1 MSSGSSS
8 PQWDNRHR
16 GFISPAELQQLRQA
30 SPGRGTDLHEFHAR
44 QPATSTPADQNPSAG
59 AVTLTSQQEDQSVS
73 RPTTNTMSHTR
84 TSSFFSFRKQLHSS
98 DANDHQQQSSRR
110 PSTGASDRDFAPQNN
125 QQRAQTM
132 GPLRSSPEKFSLEK
146 QDDQESDT
154 ALAARRES
162 TSVPPLHPEI
172 RSIVQL
178 TVAHARKVYFSG
190 PLVKRVQRQPD
201 GQRPK
206 DDGWVDVWAQLSGT
220 TLSIW
225 DMKEIEAANKK
236 GLEVPPTYVNIT
248 DAFVHV
254 LGSVTGPAETPD
266 SPRKTYSNVLTLNT
280 AGSNLLLFS
289 CPSIPALESWA
300 TALRLSAWEKSR
312 LEEMYTAHLIRITLL
327 EGKDTRTTL
336 VRGRME
342 GWVLIR
348 VAGQT
353 DWKRLWMV
361 ISGSQSSGVD
371 PGALSTTTGT
381 APTPKKRMSN
391 LFSRD
396 HSPEPLPVKPLLALY
411 ATPRP
416 KDKKHPLLTLREVSQ
431 AFAVYPER
439 PELINRSTLMKLE
452 GLIGDEEMAGTMKR
466 REGWLLIMPELEAGN
481 TQASEM
487 LKWLVALHD
496 AFELYGRPKVYT
508 WDPRDPVS
516 LMFAYPVNPGRDLL
530 FLDREVAESMDPRDD
545 RTSAIRN
552 RLLNILFSRMP
563 ELRATSAPPPLPP
576 MALGADP
583 NRPPQQQ
590 PSQNVAQPRSQ
601 TQNGQPGYVPQL
613 PTINFDLRSP
623 PDLTVGHALSPI
635 TERSVTRETF
645 PDFPHTQ
652 SRSMSN
658 EHHGPESMMISRSM
672 SSEQPDSLGQSM
684 SSGHQDFMSRSMSE
698 HSQSQMLSPLNSLN
712 PVLESVSGSITALP
726 LTGSPPPTLRP
737 ESRPTPSLETMQ
749 TRSTEPSTSASVDV
763 GGFRLPL
770 TPESPGSPTFST
782 SSTSPSSGI
791 GRPTSPG
798 MSLSALVA
806 PVPIRS
812 PVSRSP
818 PPISRPISILTS
830 PYSPK
835 GKDKELPS
843 IQDVQDALQ
852 LPPRAMSPPHPF
864 ITPLHNADSPPL
876 PPKAQSPTPTPR
888 VPVAVAT
895 VPVAPTQPLAQDT
908 EIFSDALFY
917 MQQFDEKPKNPP
929 RRVPTT
935 ISEASNSD
943 ESSASDKAL
952 RPSPARRGTPMSFS
966 ELGRAEA
973 NNSEPSMIGSRPSL
987 GRKPSGARVQPT
999 SSRGPNVEATLVSSP
1014 SLEHVHVQAMADSQQ
1029 KMIQKQ
1035 NSGDDVNVDALAA
1048 LSFLDSASD
1057 VAPSPAPAHQPPPP
1071 EQDVSSEPT
1080 VEGSAAS
1087 ESSEGVTQYRSS
1099 FAPSKQ
1105 AAQRKARAQAQH
1117 QAVLHKPGR
1126 ANGKR
1131 ATPGNRLS
1139 GWNESSDEE
1148 EEEEEEEDDED
1159 ADSDEEP
1166 PSTLESKKTGP
1177 VAPVP
1182 VPAVR
1187 PLRPGSAG
1195 RAVTPG
1201 EQATDANPYA
1211 QLRHPRN
1218 LPPVPRPMTQGGV
1231 SDDYMNAMPPP
1242 RRLASDQHMR
1252 TLDDAPH
1259 LRPQSEYTSQ
1269 VLRPQADFN
1278 QHAAARQSIW
1288 TQVLDSGRT
1297 PGSHPQPETPSHQRD
1312 PFIQLEPASH
1322 SMTKA
1327 FTPHGLLSAGM
1338 QDKQD
1343 RSAKRQEE
1351 LARETGAS
1359 LINVPNKPPPP
1370 QTGLLGAITAHER
1383 ERKREGGVGAAL
1395 TERERDKR
1403 MAEDRQRKI
1412 DDFQRNQLEMQ
1423 GMYGGG
1429 QQYPNMM
1436 GNPMMGNPMMMGINP
1451 MMTGGNPMMAGPNP
1465 MMNGAN
1471 PMMNGANPMMTGG
1484 YMGYPGMMPGFGN
1497 PQFFAQQAA
1506 QAAYQQAMMAYSSA
1520 GSHVGDGMHPT
1531 PMNPMMTGGGMGYD
1545 PRMSMMGVPM
1555 MGNPMGMNHMGGGM
1569 GGGMGMGMGGGGM
1582 GGGGMGGMAGMG
1594 MQMTG
1599 GSAFDARYSPA
1610 NMEDLRP
1617 PGSLAQGQRT
1627 GHSSSRNSSAGQ
1639 GSPAG
1644 PRPVDARDS
1653 PKS

>member
-1 MSSGSSS
+1 MALSMSSGSSS

-44 QPATSTPADQNPSAG
+44 QPATSPPGDNNNPSAG
-59 AVTLTSQQEDQSVS
+59 AVTLTTQQEDQSVL
-73 RPTTNTMSHTR
+73 RPAQQQPAANTMSHIR
-84 TSSFFSFRKQLHSS
+84 TSSFFSFRKQLQHSS
-98 DANDHQQQSSRR
+98 DANADHQQQSNRR
-110 PSTGASDRDFAPQNN
+110 PSTGAQDRDFAPQNN

-132 GPLRSSPEKFSLEK
+132 GPMRSSPEK

-154 ALAARRES
+154 ALVARRDS
-162 TSVPPLHPEI
+162 TSVPPLHAEI

-190 PLVKRVQRQPD
+190 PLVKRVQRQSD

-225 DMKEIEAANKK
+225 DMKEIEEANKK

-254 LGSVTGPAETPD
+254 LGSVTGPAESPD
-266 SPRKTYSNVLTLNT
+266 QPRKTYMNVLTLNT

-289 CPSIPALESWA
+289 CPSTPALESWA

-353 DWKRLWMV
+353 DWKRMWMV
-361 ISGSQSSGVD
+361 ISGSQTSSTD
-371 PGALSTTTGT
+371 PGAPSATTGT

-396 HSPEPLPVKPLLALY
+396 HSPEPLPMKPLLALY
-411 ATPRP
+411 ASSRP
-416 KDKKHPLLTLREVSQ
+416 KDKKHPLLTLKEVSQ

-552 RLLNILFSRMP
+552 RLLNILHSRMP
-563 ELRATSAPPPLPP
+563 ELRAKSPPPPLPP
-576 MALGADP
+576 MSLGTDP
-583 NRPPQQQ
+583 NRPQQQQ
-590 PSQNVAQPRSQ
+590 PSQNIAQPRSQ
-601 TQNGQPGYVPQL
+601 TQNGQHVNVPQL

-635 TERSVTRETF
+635 TEQSATRETL

-658 EHHGPESMMISRSM
+658 ERPGPESMMISSSV
-672 SSEQPDSLGQSM
+672 SSEKPDSVGQSM

-698 HSQSQMLSPLNSLN
+698 HSQSQMLSPLISLN
-712 PVLESVSGSITALP
+712 PVLENVPGSMSGLQ
-726 LTGSPPPTLRP
+726 LTGSPPPT
-737 ESRPTPSLETMQ
+737 SRFGSGLSPSLETAQ
-749 TRSTEPSTSASVDV
+749 SRSTEPSRAASVDV
-763 GGFRLPL
+763 GGFKLPL

-782 SSTSPSSGI
+782 GSTSPSSGN

-798 MSLSALVA
+798 MLSALVA

-812 PVSRSP
+812 PASRTP
-818 PPISRPISILTS
+818 PPGSPLSYLTS

-843 IQDVQDALQ
+843 IQDIQDVLQ
-852 LPPRAMSPPHPF
+852 LPPRALSPPHPF
-864 ITPLHNADSPPL
+864 ITQLHNAGSPPL

-888 VPVAVAT
+888 VPVPVAT
-895 VPVAPTQPLAQDT
+895 VPVVPTQPIVQDT
-908 EIFSDALFY
+908 QSIFSDALFF
-917 MQQFDEKPKNPP
+917 MQQLDEKPKSPP
-929 RRVPTT
+929 RHVPTT
-935 ISEASNSD
+935 ISEASNSE
-943 ESSASDKAL
+943 ESSVSDNPL

-966 ELGRAEA
+966 ELGRTEA
-973 NNSEPSMIGSRPSL
+973 NISEPSMIGSRPSL
-987 GRKPSGARVQPT
+987 GRKPSGARVQP

-1014 SLEHVHVQAMADSQQ
+1014 SLEHVHVQAMTDSQQ
-1029 KMIQKQ
+1029 KIIQKQ

-1048 LSFLDSASD
+1048 LSFLDGASD
-1057 VAPSPAPAHQPPPP
+1057 IVPPPATASQPPPI

-1131 ATPGNRLS
+1131 VTPGNRLS

-1148 EEEEEEEDDED
+1148 EEEEEEEED

-1166 PSTLESKKTGP
+1166 PSTLESKRPSP
-1177 VAPVP
+1177 VMPVP

-1252 TLDDAPH
+1252 IPDDAPH
-1259 LRPQSEYTSQ
+1259 LRPQSEYTTQ

-1278 QHAAARQSIW
+1278 QHAAARHNIW
-1288 TQVLDSGRT
+1288 TQVLDPGHT

-1312 PFIQLEPASH
+1312 PFIQLEPVSH

-1395 TERERDKR
+1395 TEREREKR

-1436 GNPMMGNPMMMGINP
+1436 GNPMMANPMMMGMNP
-1451 MMTGGNPMMAGPNP
+1451 MMAGGNPMMAG
-1465 MMNGAN
+1465 AN
-1471 PMMNGANPMMTGG
+1471 PMMNGVNPMMTGG

-1555 MGNPMGMNHMGGGM
+1555 MGNPLGMNHV

-1582 GGGGMGGMAGMG
+1582 GGGGMGGLGSMG

-1627 GHSSSRNSSAGQ
+1627 GHNSSRNSSAGQ

>member
-1 MSSGSSS
+1 MALSMSSGSSS

-44 QPATSTPADQNPSAG
+44 QPATTPPGDNNPSAG
-59 AVTLTSQQEDQSVS
+59 AVTLTTQQEDQSVS
-73 RPTTNTMSHTR
+73 RPAQQQSVANTMSHLR
-84 TSSFFSFRKQLHSS
+84 TSSFFSFRKQLQHSS
-98 DANDHQQQSSRR
+98 DANTDHQQQSNRR
-110 PSTGASDRDFAPQNN
+110 PSTGAQDRDFAPQNN

-132 GPLRSSPEKFSLEK
+132 GPMRSSPEK

-154 ALAARRES
+154 ALATRRDS
-162 TSVPPLHPEI
+162 SAVPPLHPEI

-206 DDGWVDVWAQLSGT
+206 DDGWFDIWAQLSGT

-225 DMKEIEAANKK
+225 DMKEIEEASKK

-254 LGSVTGPAETPD
+254 LGSVTGPAEGPD
-266 SPRKTYSNVLTLNT
+266 QPRKTYMNVFTLNT

-289 CPSIPALESWA
+289 CPSASALESWA

-353 DWKRLWMV
+353 DWKRMWMV
-361 ISGSQSSGVD
+361 ISGSQTLYTE
-371 PGALSTTTGT
+371 PGAPSTTTGT
-381 APTPKKRMSN
+381 TPTPKKRMSN

-396 HSPEPLPVKPLLALY
+396 HSPEPLPMKPLLALY
-411 ATPRP
+411 ASPRP
-416 KDKKHPLLTLREVSQ
+416 RDKKHPLLTLREVSQ

-439 PELINRSTLMKLE
+439 PELINRSTLMKIE
-452 GLIGDEEMAGTMKR
+452 GLIGDEETAGTMKR

-552 RLLNILFSRMP
+552 RLLNILHSRMP
-563 ELRATSAPPPLPP
+563 GLRAVSAPPPLPP
-576 MALGADP
+576 ICLGVDP
-583 NRPPQQQ
+583 NRPQQQQ
-590 PSQNVAQPRSQ
+590 PSQDVTQPPSQ
-601 TQNGQPGYVPQL
+601 TQNGQPVDAPQL

-635 TERSVTRETF
+635 TERSATRETL
-645 PDFPHTQ
+645 PDFPRTQ

-658 EHHGPESMMISRSM
+658 EHNEPESMMISSSSMSSGKPDSVGRSM
-672 SSEQPDSLGQSM
+672 SN
-684 SSGHQDFMSRSMSE
+684 GHQDFMSRSMSE
-698 HSQSQMLSPLNSLN
+698 HSQSQMLTSLN
-712 PVLESVSGSITALP
+712 PVLENTPGSITGLP
-726 LTGSPPPTLRP
+726 PTGSPPPTLR
-737 ESRPTPSLETMQ
+737 SDSKLTSSLETAQM
-749 TRSTEPSTSASVDV
+749 RSTEPSTVASVDV
-763 GGFRLPL
+763 GGFKLPL
-770 TPESPGSPTFST
+770 TPESPRSPTFST
-782 SSTSPSSGI
+782 SSTSPSSGN

-798 MSLSALVA
+798 MLLSSLVA

-812 PVSRSP
+812 PASTTP
-818 PPISRPISILTS
+818 PPGSPLSCLTS

-843 IQDVQDALQ
+843 IQDVQDVLQ
-852 LPPRAMSPPHPF
+852 LPPRALSPPHPF
-864 ITPLHNADSPPL
+864 ITQHNIGSPPL
-876 PPKAQSPTPTPR
+876 PPKAKLSNSTPR
-888 VPVAVAT
+888 APVSVAT
-895 VPVAPTQPLAQDT
+895 VPVAPAQPLIQDSQS
-908 EIFSDALFY
+908 IFSDALFF
-917 MQQFDEKPKNPP
+917 MQQLDEKPQNPP

-935 ISEASNSD
+935 ISEASNSE
-943 ESSASDKAL
+943 ESSVSDNPL
-952 RPSPARRGTPMSFS
+952 HPSSARREMPMSFS
-966 ELGRAEA
+966 ELGRTEA
-973 NNSEPSMIGSRPSL
+973 NISEHSMIGSRPSL
-987 GRKPSGARVQPT
+987 GRKPSGARVQPI
-999 SSRGPNVEATLVSSP
+999 SSRGPNVEAITSASSP
-1014 SLEHVHVQAMADSQQ
+1014 SLEYVHVQAMTDSQQ
-1029 KMIQKQ
+1029 KIIQKQ
-1035 NSGDDVNVDALAA
+1035 NSGDEVNVDALAA
-1048 LSFLDSASD
+1048 LSFLDGTSD
-1057 VAPSPAPAHQPPPP
+1057 VAPPPATTSQPPLI

-1131 ATPGNRLS
+1131 VKPGNRVS
-1139 GWNESSDEE
+1139 GWNESSEEE
-1148 EEEEEEEDDED
+1148 EEEEEEEDDDDED
-1159 ADSDEEP
+1159 ADSDEES
-1166 PSTLESKKTGP
+1166 PSTLESKKPAP
-1177 VAPVP
+1177 VPPVP

-1218 LPPVPRPMTQGGV
+1218 LPPVPRPLTQGGV

-1252 TLDDAPH
+1252 TPDDAPH

-1278 QHAAARQSIW
+1278 QHGAARQNIW
-1288 TQVLDSGRT
+1288 TQVLDPGRT
-1297 PGSHPQPETPSHQRD
+1297 PGSHPQPETPPHQRD
-1312 PFIQLEPASH
+1312 PFIQLEPASQ

-1395 TERERDKR
+1395 TEREREKR
-1403 MAEDRQRKI
+1403 MAEERQRKI

-1436 GNPMMGNPMMMGINP
+1436 ANPMMANPMMMGLNP
-1451 MMTGGNPMMAGPNP
+1451 MMTGGNPMMV
-1465 MMNGAN
+1465 GAN
-1471 PMMNGANPMMTGG
+1471 PMMNGTNPMMTGG
-1484 YMGYPGMMPGFGN
+1484 YMGYPGMMPGFSN

-1531 PMNPMMTGGGMGYD
+1531 PMNPMNPMMTGGGMGYD
-1545 PRMSMMGVPM
+1545 PRMSMMG
-1555 MGNPMGMNHMGGGM
+1555 NPLGMNHM

-1582 GGGGMGGMAGMG
+1582 AGGGMGGGGMGGIGSMG

-1644 PRPVDARDS
+1644 PRPVDARDN
-1653 PKS
+1653 PKN

>member
-1 MSSGSSS
+1 MALSMSSGSSS

-44 QPATSTPADQNPSAG
+44 QPATSLPGGNNPSAG
-59 AVTLTSQQEDQSVS
+59 VVTLTTQQEDQSVS
-73 RPTTNTMSHTR
+73 RPAQQQPTANTMSHIR
-84 TSSFFSFRKQLHSS
+84 TSSFFSFRKQLQHSS
-98 DANDHQQQSSRR
+98 DVSADHQQQSNRR
-110 PSTGASDRDFAPQNN
+110 PSTGAQDRDFAPQNN

-132 GPLRSSPEKFSLEK
+132 GPMRSSPEK
-146 QDDQESDT
+146 QDDQEPDT
-154 ALAARRES
+154 TFAARRDS

-225 DMKEIEAANKK
+225 DMKEIEEANKK

-254 LGSVTGPAETPD
+254 LGSVTGPAESPD
-266 SPRKTYSNVLTLNT
+266 QPRKTYANVLTLNT

-289 CPSIPALESWA
+289 CPSTPALESWA

-336 VRGRME
+336 IRGRME

-353 DWKRLWMV
+353 DWKRMWMV
-361 ISGSQSSGVD
+361 ISGSQTSSTD
-371 PGALSTTTGT
+371 PGTPSTTIGT
-381 APTPKKRMSN
+381 IPIPKKRMSN

-396 HSPEPLPVKPLLALY
+396 HSPEPLPMKPLLALY
-411 ATPRP
+411 ASPRP

-452 GLIGDEEMAGTMKR
+452 GLIGDEEMAGAMKR

-552 RLLNILFSRMP
+552 RLLNILHSRMP
-563 ELRATSAPPPLPP
+563 ERRATSAPPPLSPVG
-576 MALGADP
+576 LGADP
-583 NRPPQQQ
+583 NRPQQQ
-590 PSQNVAQPRSQ
+590 QLLQNVAQPRSQ
-601 TQNGQPGYVPQL
+601 TQNGQPVHAPQL

-635 TERSVTRETF
+635 TERSATRETL

-658 EHHGPESMMISRSM
+658 EHHGSESMMLSSSM
-672 SSEQPDSLGQSM
+672 SSEKPDSVGQSM
-684 SSGHQDFMSRSMSE
+684 SNGHQDFTSRSMSE
-698 HSQSQMLSPLNSLN
+698 HSQSQMLSPLSSLN
-712 PVLESVSGSITALP
+712 PVLENVPGSMTGLS
-726 LTGSPPPTLRP
+726 LTGSPPPT
-737 ESRPTPSLETMQ
+737 SRSNSKLTPSLETAQ
-749 TRSTEPSTSASVDV
+749 TRSTEPSTAASVDV
-763 GGFRLPL
+763 GGFKLPL

-782 SSTSPSSGI
+782 GSASLSSGS

-812 PVSRSP
+812 SASRTP
-818 PPISRPISILTS
+818 PPASPLSCLTS

-843 IQDVQDALQ
+843 IQDVQDVLQ
-852 LPPRAMSPPHPF
+852 LPPRALSPPHPQ
-864 ITPLHNADSPPL
+864 LHNAGSPPL
-876 PPKAQSPTPTPR
+876 PPKAQSPTPAPR
-888 VPVAVAT
+888 VPVPVAT
-895 VPVAPTQPLAQDT
+895 DPVVTAQPLAQDT
-908 EIFSDALFY
+908 QSIFSDALFF

-935 ISEASNSD
+935 ISEASNSEEGSMSD
-943 ESSASDKAL
+943 NPLRSS
-952 RPSPARRGTPMSFS
+952 PERRGTPMIFS
-966 ELGRAEA
+966 ELGTEA
-973 NNSEPSMIGSRPSL
+973 NISEPSMIGSRPSL

-999 SSRGPNVEATLVSSP
+999 SSRGPNVEATLVPST
-1014 SLEHVHVQAMADSQQ
+1014 SLEHAHVQAMTESQQ
-1029 KMIQKQ
+1029 KIIQKQ
-1035 NSGDDVNVDALAA
+1035 SSGDDVNVDALAA
-1048 LSFLDSASD
+1048 LSFLDGASD
-1057 VAPSPAPAHQPPPP
+1057 VTPPPATTSHPPPP
-1071 EQDVSSEPT
+1071 PTEDVSSEPT

-1131 ATPGNRLS
+1131 VTPGNRLA

-1148 EEEEEEEDDED
+1148 EEEEEEEDEED
-1159 ADSDEEP
+1159 ADSDEEH
-1166 PSTLESKKTGP
+1166 PSTVESKKPGP
-1177 VAPVP
+1177 VTPAPI
-1182 VPAVR
+1182 PATR

-1218 LPPVPRPMTQGGV
+1218 LPPVPRPLTQGGV
-1231 SDDYMNAMPPP
+1231 PDDYMNAMPPP

-1252 TLDDAPH
+1252 TPDDAPH

-1288 TQVLDSGRT
+1288 TQVLDPGRT

-1395 TERERDKR
+1395 TEREREKR

-1436 GNPMMGNPMMMGINP
+1436 GNPMMANPMMMGMNP
-1451 MMTGGNPMMAGPNP
+1451 MMTGGNPMMA
-1465 MMNGAN
+1465 GAN

-1506 QAAYQQAMMAYSSA
+1506 QAAYQQAMMAYSTA
-1520 GSHVGDGMHPT
+1520 GSHVGDGMHPM

-1555 MGNPMGMNHMGGGM
+1555 MGNPLGMNHM

-1582 GGGGMGGMAGMG
+1582 AGGGMGGGGMGGMG

-1617 PGSLAQGQRT
+1617 PASLAQGQRT

-1644 PRPVDARDS
+1644 PRPVDA

>member
-44 QPATSTPADQNPSAG
+44 QPATSPPGDNNPSAG
-59 AVTLTSQQEDQSVS
+59 AVTTLTTQQEDQSVL
-73 RPTTNTMSHTR
+73 RPQSAVNTMSHIR
-84 TSSFFSFRKQLHSS
+84 TSSFFSFRKQLQHSS
-98 DANDHQQQSSRR
+98 DANTDHHQQSNRR
-110 PSTGASDRDFAPQNN
+110 PSTGTQDRDFAPQNN
-125 QQRAQTM
+125 LPRPQTM
-132 GPLRSSPEKFSLEK
+132 GPMRSSPEK
-146 QDDQESDT
+146 QDDQESGT
-154 ALAARRES
+154 ALAARRDS
-162 TSVPPLHPEI
+162 TSVPSLHPEI

-225 DMKEIEAANKK
+225 DMKEIEAANKQ

-254 LGSVTGPAETPD
+254 LGSVTGPAENPD
-266 SPRKTYSNVLTLNT
+266 QPRKTYTNVLTLNT

-289 CPSIPALESWA
+289 S
-300 TALRLSAWEKSR
+300 LRLSAWEKSR

-327 EGKDTRTTL
+327 EGRDTRTTL

-361 ISGSQSSGVD
+361 ISGSQISSND
-371 PGALSTTTGT
+371 PGAPSTTTGT

-396 HSPEPLPVKPLLALY
+396 HSPEPLPMKPLLALY

-496 AFELYGRPKVYT
+496 AFELYGRPKAYT

-552 RLLNILFSRMP
+552 RLLNILYSRIP
-563 ELRATSAPPPLPP
+563 ELRAASVSPPKLP

-583 NRPPQQQ
+583 NRPAQQQ
-590 PSQNVAQPRSQ
+590 PSQTVAQPRSQ
-601 TQNGQPGYVPQL
+601 TQNGQPVHAPQL
-613 PTINFDLRSP
+613 PTINFDSRAP
-623 PDLTVGHALSPI
+623 PDLTV
-635 TERSVTRETF
+635 ERSATRETL
-645 PDFPHTQ
+645 PDFSHTQ
-652 SRSMSN
+652 GRSMSN
-658 EHHGPESMMISRSM
+658 EHHGPDEK
-672 SSEQPDSLGQSM
+672 PDS
-684 SSGHQDFMSRSMSE
+684 DFMSRSMSE
-698 HSQSQMLSPLNSLN
+698 HSQSQMLSPLEGV
-712 PVLESVSGSITALP
+712 PG
-726 LTGSPPPTLRP
+726 PPPT
-737 ESRPTPSLETMQ
+737 SRSDSGLTPSLETMQ
-749 TRSTEPSTSASVDV
+749 TKSTVPSTAAS
-763 GGFRLPL
+763 
-770 TPESPGSPTFST
+770 SPG
-782 SSTSPSSGI
+782 PSSGI

-798 MSLSALVA
+798 
-806 PVPIRS
+806 IS
-812 PVSRSP
+812 PVSRTP
-818 PPISRPISILTS
+818 PPAS
-830 PYSPK
+830 PLSW
-835 GKDKELPS
+835 KDKELPS
-843 IQDVQDALQ
+843 IQDVQDVLQ

-864 ITPLHNADSPPL
+864 ITQLHNAGSPPL
-876 PPKAQSPTPTPR
+876 PPKAQLHTPTPR
-888 VPVAVAT
+888 
-895 VPVAPTQPLAQDT
+895 PLVQDPQS
-908 EIFSDALFY
+908 IFTDALFF
-917 MQQFDEKPKNPP
+917 MQQLDEKPKNPP

-935 ISEASNSD
+935 ISEASYSD
-943 ESSASDKAL
+943 EGSVSDNPL
-952 RPSPARRGTPMSFS
+952 RPSPGRRGTPMSFS

-973 NNSEPSMIGSRPSL
+973 NISEPSTIGSRPSL

-999 SSRGPNVEATLVSSP
+999 SNSRGLNVEATLVSSP
-1014 SLEHVHVQAMADSQQ
+1014 SLEHVQVMADSQQ
-1029 KMIQKQ
+1029 KTTQKQ

-1048 LSFLDSASD
+1048 LSFLDGVSD
-1057 VAPSPAPAHQPPPP
+1057 IAPPPAPASQPPPP
-1071 EQDVSSEPT
+1071 PDQDVSSEPT

-1117 QAVLHKPGR
+1117 QVVLHKPGR

-1131 ATPGNRLS
+1131 
-1139 GWNESSDEE
+1139 WNESSDEEEE

-1159 ADSDEEP
+1159 ADSDEER
-1166 PSTLESKKTGP
+1166 PSTLESKKPSP

-1218 LPPVPRPMTQGGV
+1218 LPPVPRPLTQ
-1231 SDDYMNAMPPP
+1231 DDYMNAMPPP

-1288 TQVLDSGRT
+1288 TQVLDPGRT
-1297 PGSHPQPETPSHQRD
+1297 PGSHPQPEAPSHQRD

-1436 GNPMMGNPMMMGINP
+1436 GNPMMANPMMMGMNP
-1451 MMTGGNPMMAGPNP
+1451 MMTGGNPMMA
-1465 MMNGAN
+1465 GAN

-1555 MGNPMGMNHMGGGM
+1555 MGNPMGMNHMGGA
-1569 GGGMGMGMGGGGM
+1569 MGMAMG
-1582 GGGGMGGMAGMG
+1582 GMG

-1644 PRPVDARDS
+1644 PRPVDSRES